1 MPLLERERELRAA
14 DALLADAAHDRG
26 RLLCIEAPPGMGKS
40 ALVEHI
46 AGRARDAGCVVLSAA
61 GRELERGLGWGVAR
75 SLFESAVARCS
86 AQERDE
92 LLSGSA
98 AAAGALFG
106 GEFDTEGRSPDDLR
120 FAILHGLYWLAVR
133 LAEAAPLVLIVDDA
147 HWADEPSLRF
157 LSYLQS
163 RIREH
168 PVAVLVAARVD
179 EPGEAGLLAHLVAGP
194 DTTVHELTPLSP
206 AAVADLIRGRV
217 PDADDAL
224 CRRCAELTAG
234 NPLGVREL
242 GWALADGDATDLDAS
257 AEQAARSLAR
267 STRQRL
273 RALPPDAGALAEA
286 VAVFE
291 GGVTLDRAAALADL
305 SGDEALGAA
314 DHLSRAHILA
324 AGDPLEFSHPLL
336 RAAVYGGL
344 TRQRTAALH
353 RRAAALLLAAR
364 VPGEQVAAHLLLT
377 VPEGDPAVVDA
388 LRGAARHASEQGV
401 TRSAVAYLE
410 RALREPPA
418 DGARVQVL
426 AELARAE
433 AHAAPRRAIE
443 HFEAAIAETFDPA
456 HRAALALELG
466 RALHDAGRLEEAC
479 RAFERGLDELAGRGG
494 ELVVELEAWYLTSA
508 VLLPAR
514 APDAHRRVDAILEH
528 PGQTSSPAQRA
539 LMSKALIMRM
549 YAGEPR
555 DGLVSFAREL
565 YAGGRLLDEGGLASQ
580 AVGHVAGALSYCDEY
595 AAAEDVLGRALEVTR
610 RSGWVTWVGAASQL
624 RARQRLWT
632 GPIPDAVE
640 DARTAVEI
648 FTGGMQLYLPAAA
661 HCLIRALIERD
672 EPEAAEALY
681 ARVERDT
688 APAGIFAAWQHESR
702 ARLAAHRGDHARAL
716 EAFLACGEQL
726 AGLLIV
732 NPSMFHWRVEAGL
745 AALRLGR
752 REDAE
757 RLIAEEAALAE
768 HFGAPRALGVA
779 RRAAALLERG
789 PAAEDGLHS
798 AAACFAGCGARVEHA
813 HTLVELGAAIRRDGR
828 PVDAREILREAL
840 RQAEADRG
848 GHGRAACPGRD
859 RPRRRTG
866 AGPSRRRW

>member
-106 GEFDTEGRSPDDLR
+106 REIDTEGRSPDDLR

-147 HWADEPSLRF
+147 HWADEPSLRL

-163 RIREH
+163 RIREQ

-179 EPGEAGLLAHLVAGP
+179 EPGEAGLLAQLVADP

-242 GWALADGDATDLDAS
+242 GWALADGDATDLDAG

-273 RALPPDAGALAEA
+273 RALPPHAGALAEA

-344 TRQRTAALH
+344 TRQRKAALH
-353 RRAAALLLAAR
+353 AAR
-364 VPGEQVAAHLLLT
+364 P
-377 VPEGDPAVVDA
+377 
-388 LRGAARHASEQGV
+388 
-401 TRSAVAYLE
+401 RSCS
-410 RALREPPA
+410 P
-418 DGARVQVL
+418 
-426 AELARAE
+426 
-433 AHAAPRRAIE
+433 
-443 HFEAAIAETFDPA
+443 
-456 HRAALALELG
+456 
-466 RALHDAGRLEEAC
+466 
-479 RAFERGLDELAGRGG
+479 RAF
-494 ELVVELEAWYLTSA
+494 
-508 VLLPAR
+508 R
-514 APDAHRRVDAILEH
+514 A
-528 PGQTSSPAQRA
+528 
-539 LMSKALIMRM
+539 
-549 YAGEPR
+549 
-555 DGLVSFAREL
+555 
-565 YAGGRLLDEGGLASQ
+565 
-580 AVGHVAGALSYCDEY
+580 
-595 AAAEDVLGRALEVTR
+595 
-610 RSGWVTWVGAASQL
+610 
-624 RARQRLWT
+624 
-632 GPIPDAVE
+632 
-640 DARTAVEI
+640 
-648 FTGGMQLYLPAAA
+648 
-661 HCLIRALIERD
+661 
-672 EPEAAEALY
+672 
-681 ARVERDT
+681 
-688 APAGIFAAWQHESR
+688 SR
-702 ARLAAHRGDHARAL
+702 
-716 EAFLACGEQL
+716 
-726 AGLLIV
+726 
-732 NPSMFHWRVEAGL
+732 W
-745 AALRLGR
+745 
-752 REDAE
+752 
-757 RLIAEEAALAE
+757 
-768 HFGAPRALGVA
+768 
-779 RRAAALLERG
+779 
-789 PAAEDGLHS
+789 
-798 AAACFAGCGARVEHA
+798 
-813 HTLVELGAAIRRDGR
+813 
-828 PVDAREILREAL
+828 
-840 RQAEADRG
+840 
-848 GHGRAACPGRD
+848 
-859 RPRRRTG
+859 RRTCC
-866 AGPSRRRW
+866 